1 MIFFVS
7 SFEFYLLNYMIL
19 HFLKNH
25 FIYYNRSNSLRPPRP
40 PPSRLTNDEE
50 IKKYIAIFFFH
61 PIAKKTK
68 QTKRM
73 KVKSLTIL
81 LSIKVWLWRMERDG
95 QLLSRTTVDMFSGNL
110 PNKFRTLLQMD
121 SNVKVYHLPNY
132 DALFSQD
139 GEKCG
144 SWLWQKRKK
153 V

>member
-1 MIFFVS
+1 
-7 SFEFYLLNYMIL
+7 MIL
-19 HFLKNH
+19 YFLKNH

-50 IKKYIAIFFFH
+50 IKKIHCHFFLSSH
-61 PIAKKTK
+61 CKKNK
-68 QTKRM
+68 ANEADESEILNDS
-73 KVKSLTIL
+73 VINKSLALENGERWSITI
-81 LSIKVWLWRMERDG
+81 
-95 QLLSRTTVDMFSGNL
+95 QNNSRHVFRNNGNL
-110 PNKFRTLLQMD
+110 PKKLLQKD